1 MLVGLAPLIRDV
13 VHTLITGE
21 SDMCVAAILDDV
33 QSVGQPDDQPVD
45 VYLLGVETSD
55 PRASERLL
63 ADAPSPY
70 RVIGVSADG
79 REVQL
84 SELRPSTAALGSPS
98 PFELLEL
105 IRRGNRHDAGSRD
118 PSFNRGV

>member
-1 MLVGLAPLIRDV
+1 MHRPIRVALVGLAPLIRDV

-21 SDMCVAAILDDV
+21 SDDV
-33 QSVGQPDDQPVD
+33 QSVGKPDDQPVD